1 VHNRW
6 YSLFI
11 VASHLCVFYIILDIA
26 IHFGNLLIYVDS
38 DCFTI
43 FLLYAFLKLM
53 EVLEALESRATR
65 YWLIRLFTFYCLSA
79 AIGGPTGEIL
89 ESNAQV
95 LSQISTNL
103 SNMQVSFF
111 FNVVFWAM
119 IYLYL
124 SVDCLLFQ
132 ARPLFF
138 LCYFIY
144 LRLFSFLQ
152 IQDNISLLCQTRDN
166 ILRILKEYVLNYCC
180 IYSNTFEMICSS
192 HMLSQFC

>member
-1 VHNRW
+1 
-6 YSLFI
+6 
-11 VASHLCVFYIILDIA
+11 
-26 IHFGNLLIYVDS
+26 
-38 DCFTI
+38 
-43 FLLYAFLKLM
+43 
-53 EVLEALESRATR
+53 
-65 YWLIRLFTFYCLSA
+65 
-79 AIGGPTGEIL
+79 
-89 ESNAQV
+89 
-95 LSQISTNL
+95 
-103 SNMQVSFF
+103 
-111 FNVVFWAM
+111 M

-180 IYSNTFEMICSS
+180 VYSNTYEMIYSS
-192 HMLSQFC
+192 RMLSQFC